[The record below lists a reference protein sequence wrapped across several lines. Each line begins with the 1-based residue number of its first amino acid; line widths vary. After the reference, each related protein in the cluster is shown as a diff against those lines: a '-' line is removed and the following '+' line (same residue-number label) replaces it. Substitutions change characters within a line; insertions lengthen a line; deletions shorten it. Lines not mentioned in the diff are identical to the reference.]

1 MFCKKFNSCKKG
13 FTLAE
18 VLITLGIIGV
28 ISAMV
33 IPQLQANV
41 RKQQLRTKF
50 LKTYS
55 MLQQTFKTME
65 ANDVSLDSE
74 TYRSNQ
80 NGMFYQNFAKQVK
93 TSQTCYSH
101 PQYPCYDT
109 SAGRYHSL
117 DGNSIVPN
125 YLFDDGQVLLLDG
138 TLLIFENPAGVTPDD
153 SPMPIIIFSDLNG
166 YNNQP
171 NRLGYDLFAFQFVN
185 NQLLPM
191 GAEGTNY
198 TGDNYCKKN
207 GSGTTN
213 GMSCTYKALHDINYF
228 KNLDKAN

>member
-1 MFCKKFNSCKKG
+1 MIFSKNRVLENG

-18 VLITLGIIGV
+18 ILITLGIIGV
-28 ISAMV
+28 ISAIT
-33 IPQLQANV
+33 IPQLQTNV

-65 ANDVSLDSE
+65 ANDVPLYKGDRFP
-74 TYRSNQ
+74 Y
-80 NGMFYQNFAKQVK
+80 FYKTFAQYVK
-93 TSQTCYSH
+93 TQELCTGHNPTPKSCYSIV
-101 PQYPCYDT
+101 D
-109 SAGRYHSL
+109 GRYYTLNGQRGISSHL
-117 DGNSIVPN
+117 
-125 YLFDDGQVLLLDG
+125 LDDGEILLLDG
-138 TLLIFENPAGVTPDD
+138 TLLLFENEALNLTKDCPL
-153 SPMPIIIFSDLNG
+153 IIFTDLNG

-191 GAEGTNY
+191 GAEGTTY
-198 TGDNYCKKN
+198 TGDDYCSKTSGKN
-207 GSGTTN
+207 LN
-213 GMSCTYKALHDINYF
+213 GMSCSYKAMTDPNYF